1 MGDENGELNVSTDN
15 KHCDLPRNGDLSY
28 ESNCSDDEES
38 VMCKSRGGNEF
49 DHLKKKVI
57 NADNLLGGLLTCRS
71 HRLSSVMYDVV
82 RNVMSGRECRVC
94 GAAVPGAKLPGLT
107 YLKKA
112 LKPCITLNLF
122 PKHEIIQVRV
132 DRNRAGA
139 KYGIEKYASDAL
151 APLTVVKPCEWA
163 RVDFATPSIRKLI
176 WEDSTSD
183 GTVFSNIESTPI
195 VRHRSF
201 FPAVNTVRDSGGLES
216 LVDVKSQLQLTF
228 VITSK
233 TDKVLEKAFPDSYVK
248 EKVNEVE
255 SAVVTCEVLT
265 FEYVGDDREG
275 HNVIN
280 FDEEPVAFELHK
292 GNQDKAGDVI
302 FHLKSQHGMARL
314 VNSHN
319 CDEYGQ
325 PCRLEVCNGKRTGC
339 HVRSFPVE
347 DVVCTD
353 SAKPKD
359 DYVPNTGRL
368 EDGTKYYIYR
378 FLLYTDGFNA
388 HRSRLGSM
396 DGMYMLPLGI
406 PIDRRT
412 EAGCLHK
419 ICLAPPG
426 VSATDIMD
434 EVIDDLADGM
444 TNGIE
449 VDDDGEKALI
459 FPDGVVYTGD
469 GPALASA
476 TGSKGHSADCPCHA
490 FSFRKDKKRF

>member
-1 MGDENGELNVSTDN
+1 MGHTRLTRQKVDKLMGREKKRRKTETSISEGSSGDRPDQRDRTNRSIRSRRTDDGKEEDKSTGEEEPGKKAMDVSSYTNHYNAELNEDYPNHAPAPDLTMGDENGELNVSTDN

-201 FPAVNTVRDSGGLES
+201 FPAVNTVRDSGG
-216 LVDVKSQLQLTF
+216 V
-228 VITSK
+228 
-233 TDKVLEKAFPDSYVK
+233 
-248 EKVNEVE
+248 EV
-255 SAVVTCEVLT
+255 
-265 FEYVGDDREG
+265 
-275 HNVIN
+275 
-280 FDEEPVAFELHK
+280 
-292 GNQDKAGDVI
+292 
-302 FHLKSQHGMARL
+302 AR
-314 VNSHN
+314 
-319 CDEYGQ
+319 
-325 PCRLEVCNGKRTGC
+325 
-339 HVRSFPVE
+339 
-347 DVVCTD
+347 
-353 SAKPKD
+353 
-359 DYVPNTGRL
+359 
-368 EDGTKYYIYR
+368 
-378 FLLYTDGFNA
+378 
-388 HRSRLGSM
+388 
-396 DGMYMLPLGI
+396 
-406 PIDRRT
+406 
-412 EAGCLHK
+412 
-419 ICLAPPG
+419 
-426 VSATDIMD
+426 
-434 EVIDDLADGM
+434 
-444 TNGIE
+444 
-449 VDDDGEKALI
+449 
-459 FPDGVVYTGD
+459 
-469 GPALASA
+469 
-476 TGSKGHSADCPCHA
+476 
-490 FSFRKDKKRF
+490 